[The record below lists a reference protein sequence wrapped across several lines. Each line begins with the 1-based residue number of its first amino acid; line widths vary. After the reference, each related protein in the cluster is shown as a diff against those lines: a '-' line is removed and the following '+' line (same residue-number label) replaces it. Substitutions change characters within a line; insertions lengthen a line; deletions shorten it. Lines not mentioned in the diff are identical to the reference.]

1 MKGDIFF
8 RLVVATKKI
17 LRYTKKKK
25 MTLFENLHTD
35 LSVAYGL
42 AIAHLALSLIY
53 LFNIQVPQF
62 LKGAS
67 NLLMGFPLIGKGG
80 IGINLP
86 IIKDTP
92 ILGTEGLLGYLSDPK
107 YYLYVSV
114 VSCVGIVVI
123 LNQAIQ
129 DEKVKND

>member
-1 MKGDIFF
+1 
-8 RLVVATKKI
+8 
-17 LRYTKKKK
+17 

-42 AIAHLALSLIY
+42 AIAHLTLSLIY
-53 LFNIQVPQF
+53 LFNIQVPKF
-62 LKGAS
+62 LDGAS
-67 NLLMGFPLIGKGG
+67 SFLMSIPLFGQGGF
-80 IGINLP
+80 GINLP

-107 YYLYVSV
+107 YYLYISF